1 MITAIPMNDDRVAN
15 HFTKANCLVFLDE
28 RGVEIN
34 RVDNPA
40 LAANCA
46 GKQKMVDLLAEQQ
59 VDRIVGRNIGEQML
73 GKLLARQFAV
83 YHTNCGR
90 RSATELVDPVA
101 SGLVQLEQANQGRQ
115 SLNHEAK
122 KKSGG
127 CSCHHPEGG
136 EHSDACCHATEA
148 PHEEMVPGR
157 RCQMQGQGC
166 GHRGQGHGRCCH
178 S

>member
-1 MITAIPMNDDRVAN
+1 MITAIPMNDDRVAS
-15 HFTKANCLVFLDE
+15 HFTKADCLVFLDE

-34 RVDNPA
+34 RIDNPA

-59 VDRIVGRNIGEQML
+59 VNRVVVRNIGEQIL

-83 YHTNCGR
+83 YQTNCGR
-90 RSATELVDPVA
+90 RLASDLGNPVA
-101 SGLVQLEQANQGRQ
+101 SGLVQLNQASQGRQ
-115 SLNHEAK
+115 SLNHETK

-127 CSCHHPEGG
+127 CGCGHEGHEGSEPAGHCCQSSEQHHPQKANCRQG
-136 EHSDACCHATEA
+136 
-148 PHEEMVPGR
+148 
-157 RCQMQGQGC
+157 QMQG
-166 GHRGQGHGRCCH
+166 RGHGRCCH

>member
-1 MITAIPMNDDRVAN
+1 MITAIPMNDDRVAS

-28 RGVEIN
+28 RGIEIN
-34 RVDNPA
+34 RVENPA

-59 VDRIVGRNIGEQML
+59 VDRIVVRNIGEQML

-83 YHTNCGR
+83 YQTNCGR
-90 RSATELVDPVA
+90 RLASELVDPA
-101 SGLVQLEQANQGRQ
+101 ATGLVQLNQASQGRQ

-122 KKSGG
+122 IKTGG
-127 CSCHHPEGG
+127 CGCNHHDG
-136 EHSDACCHATEA
+136 EPSDACCHATKPA
-148 PHEEMVPGR
+148 QQEMMATGR
-157 RCQMQGQGC
+157 RNQVQGKGC
-166 GHRGQGHGRCCH
+166 GRGQGRGRCCH

>member
-1 MITAIPMNDDRVAN
+1 MITAIPMNDDRVAS
-15 HFTKANCLVFLDE
+15 HFTKASCLVFLDE

-59 VDRIVGRNIGEQML
+59 VNRVVVRNIGEQML

-83 YHTNCGR
+83 YQTNCGR
-90 RSATELVDPVA
+90 RLASELGDPVA
-101 SGLVQLEQANQGRQ
+101 SGLVQLNQASQGRQ

-127 CSCHHPEGG
+127 CSCGHEGG
-136 EHSDACCHATEA
+136 ESAAHCCQSGD
-148 PHEEMVPGR
+148 PHHHQEKANCRQG
-157 RCQMQGQGC
+157 QMQGR
-166 GHRGQGHGRCCH
+166 GHGHGRCCH

>member
-59 VDRIVGRNIGEQML
+59 VDRIVVRNIGEQML

-83 YHTNCGR
+83 YQTNCGR
-90 RSATELVDPVA
+90 RPAHELVDPVA
-101 SGLVQLEQANQGRQ
+101 SGLVQLHQANQGRQ

-122 KKSGG
+122 KQSGG
-127 CSCHHPEGG
+127 CGCHHSADEPSG
-136 EHSDACCHATEA
+136 ACCHASDTPQQKMA
-148 PHEEMVPGR
+148 SCHQHQHQGR
-157 RCQMQGQGC
+157 
-166 GHRGQGHGRCCH
+166 GRCCH

>member
-1 MITAIPMNDDRVAN
+1 MITAIPMIDDRVAN

-28 RGVEIN
+28 HGIEIN

-40 LAANCA
+40 LAATCA

-59 VDRIVGRNIGEQML
+59 VDRIVVRNIGEQML

-83 YHTNCGR
+83 YQTNCGR
-90 RSATELVDPVA
+90 RPASELVDPAVT
-101 SGLVQLEQANQGRQ
+101 GLVQLIQASQGRQ

-122 KKSGG
+122 IKSGG
-127 CSCHHPEGG
+127 CGCNHHEG
-136 EHSDACCHATEA
+136 EQSDACCHTANSPRQEMA
-148 PHEEMVPGR
+148 PGQRNQMRRQDCGR
-157 RCQMQGQGC
+157 
-166 GHRGQGHGRCCH
+166 RGQGRGRCCQ

>member
-1 MITAIPMNDDRVAN
+1 MITAIPMNDDRVAS
-15 HFTKANCLVFLDE
+15 HFTKATCLVFLDE
-28 RGVEIN
+28 NGIEIN

-59 VDRIVGRNIGEQML
+59 VDRIVVRNIGEQML

-83 YHTNCGR
+83 YQTNCGR
-90 RSATELVDPVA
+90 RPAHELVDPVA
-101 SGLVQLEQANQGRQ
+101 SGLVQLHQANQGRQ

-122 KKSGG
+122 QKSGG
-127 CSCHHPEGG
+127 CNCDPDSK
-136 EHSDACCHATEA
+136 EHAQRCCQHTD
-148 PHEEMVPGR
+148 PSSLTNSQCRPGHQHGR
-157 RCQMQGQGC
+157 
-166 GHRGQGHGRCCH
+166 GRCCH

>member
-1 MITAIPMNDDRVAN
+1 MITAIPMSDDRVAS
-15 HFTKANCLVFLDE
+15 HFTKADCLVFLDE
-28 RGVEIN
+28 HGVERN

-40 LAANCA
+40 REANCA
-46 GKQKMVDLLAEQQ
+46 GKQKMVELLVEQQ
-59 VDRIVGRNIGEQML
+59 VDRIVVRNIGEQML
-73 GKLLARQFAV
+73 GKLLTRQFAV
-83 YHTNCGR
+83 YQTNCGR

-101 SGLVQLEQANQGRQ
+101 SGLVQLDQANQGRQ

-122 KKSGG
+122 LHSGG
-127 CSCHHPEGG
+127 CGCHHPEGD
-136 EHSDACCHATEA
+136 HSATCCHTTEA

-157 RCQMQGQGC
+157 GSQVQGQGC

>member
-28 RGVEIN
+28 RGIEIN

-40 LAANCA
+40 LAEGCA

-59 VDRIVGRNIGEQML
+59 VDRIVVRNIGEQML

-83 YHTNCGR
+83 YQTNCGR
-90 RSATELVDPVA
+90 RSAHELVDPIA
-101 SGLVQLEQANQGRQ
+101 SGLLQLHQASQGRQ

-122 KKSGG
+122 AKSGG
-127 CSCHHPEGG
+127 CGCHHPEG
-136 EHSDACCHATEA
+136 EHSDACCHTANSPRQEMA
-148 PHEEMVPGR
+148 PGQRNQMRRQDCGR
-157 RCQMQGQGC
+157 
-166 GHRGQGHGRCCH
+166 RGQGRGRCCQ